1 MKKTS
6 LLFVSVLLT
15 CLFGLNVMAQN
26 TLPKSDF
33 TRVKNLTPRE
43 VAQLRQQFL
52 KKYPV
57 FQTGSFRDYPLLLPT
72 ARIGEPTALQ
82 TPYRAGAQKMVY
94 GSIMSANNWSSYD
107 IPEYRMWSFPLV
119 ASDVVTFTK
128 VADAEINANGGGVC
142 VDGTYHFITTSTSY
156 YSDEIYTYYSSYN
169 AKTWAQLTFS
179 QVDNG
184 LTATDLAYDPT
195 TDLVYG
201 CFYTDDL
208 SGFELAAINFDEGFK
223 RSIIQLGT
231 GHFIGMACS
240 NDGQLY
246 GISWNNQL
254 YKIDKRTGAMQ
265 VVGSTGVNFSAA
277 RQSAFFDEDTNQMY
291 FSGIIDN
298 NNAGLY
304 TIDLTTG
311 AAELFVSYPHAE
323 QLVGAFIPKAAAADD
338 APYKVT
344 NLKANFAG
352 NSTTGTVSFNLPDE
366 TVIGDD
372 LEGDVSYQ
380 LFANGQLKAEG
391 TGKAGKKVTIQD
403 VTVENG
409 QVKFLVV
416 CSNDAGRG
424 QETKLVTWIG
434 YDEPLNPDNLS
445 LSITDDGTA
454 TISWAHPTK
463 GIHDKAVAAE
473 DLTYTIVRYPDNEVV
488 AQNVSGTTYTDHI
501 DPSMLKLYYY
511 MVTPYNSTI
520 EGVSAYT
527 NRLSFGD
534 HLTIPYAESFDTA
547 DALQFFTVL
556 NANSDAATW
565 TVNTE
570 GQAEYNSLFAQGAA
584 DDWLISPPLQLF
596 ADRSYRLSFSA
607 SGHAAFGYGSR
618 DEKLTVCYGM
628 GKTPE
633 SLSNIILDEAT
644 ISGTDMTSYTF
655 VVRPSADGDYSFAFH
670 VTTPK
675 ASQGSELTI
684 DDLSVELNAM
694 NDAPAEV
701 TNLSVVAAPKGE
713 KKATVSFTAP
723 TKNSADGSLT
733 AISKIDVYRNNEVL
747 VHTFNNPAVGAS
759 LSFEDIPEENGVVS
773 YTVVAANEAGLG
785 VSATASAFIGVDKP
799 LPPQNVRLVETADDE
814 VLVTWTAP
822 TEGENGGYVN
832 PDELSYR
839 VQRSDGA
846 WMTISQK
853 GATSFTSDESSVHL
867 SWQQERLYYHVHC
880 SNEMGESGRGT
891 SNSIIIGTP
900 YQLPY
905 TESFS
910 TGFTDKQGWTNNGVG
925 SFSQYYTTT
934 SSDNDGHCAM
944 FTPSEEAT
952 TADYVSSKIAILG
965 AVQPGVRLSYYAYP
979 GTDTHLKVA
988 LQKNAD
994 DETTLLQDI
1003 DFNTLTGEEGWR
1015 DTTIMI
1021 EGADDARYIR
1031 LHFQAQCADV
1041 NTPVAFD
1048 DVQVRDMVPYN
1059 LETTMAVPRY
1069 VRAAE
1074 DNHFYVR
1081 VYNRGTRDA
1090 RNFRVQLFANNQ
1102 QVAEVPSGT
1111 LRVGCDSTY
1120 QLTWKPAI
1128 EDAGIA
1134 QIHAVADYNLD
1145 ADKDD
1150 NVTPDVPVT
1159 IEHSAYPTVT
1169 LTASRSVSSGSADA
1183 VSVLSWEVPV
1193 IQKETVTDDFEQ
1205 YSISDFE
1212 HFGNW
1217 ATFDGDEGG
1226 TYRVREFGDFPGA
1239 GMPMSWILFNT
1250 DNANALVTAHSG
1262 KQFLFTVSA
1271 NYMDATDNANWLMSP
1286 QLSGDEQQVSFF
1298 YRVLDTQ
1305 SPEQMRI
1312 LYSLNSNHH
1321 EDFIPLDTVADMTN
1335 GEWLEYSV
1343 TLPQGTKFFA
1353 VEYISPTLNPVP
1365 FAMMIDDVTYQGIG
1379 AKLEVVGY
1387 NIYRDGQKVAS
1398 VAKDVTS
1405 WTDTQM
1411 DNQPHTYAV
1420 TVVYNIGESTYS
1432 NEVYVN
1438 PTPTAIGSVNGGS
1451 ADANISVLPG
1461 QIIVTQ
1467 SPAHATRQVVITT
1480 IDGQLVL
1487 KTVGDVV
1494 ANLRRGTYIL
1504 RIGNGSV
1511 SSGSADAHK
1520 VIVP

>member
-1 MKKTS
+1 M
-6 LLFVSVLLT
+6 
-15 CLFGLNVMAQN
+15 
-26 TLPKSDF
+26 
-33 TRVKNLTPRE
+33 
-43 VAQLRQQFL
+43 AQLRQQFL

-57 FQTGSFRDYPLLLPT
+57 FQTGSFRDYPLLVPT

-156 YSDEIYTYYSSYN
+156 YSDEIFTYYSSYN
-169 AKTWAQLTFS
+169 AKTWAQLTHS

-208 SGFELAAINFDEGFK
+208 SGFELAAINFAEDFK

-240 NDGQLY
+240 NEGQLY

-254 YKIDKRTGAMQ
+254 YKIDKKTGAMQ
-265 VVGSTGVNFSAA
+265 LVGSTRVNFSAA

-298 NNAGLY
+298 
-304 TIDLTTG
+304 
-311 AAELFVSYPHAE
+311 
-323 QLVGAFIPKAAAADD
+323 
-338 APYKVT
+338 
-344 NLKANFAG
+344 
-352 NSTTGTVSFNLPDE
+352 
-366 TVIGDD
+366 

-416 CSNDAGRG
+416 CSNDAGQG

-463 GIHDKAVAAE
+463 GIHDKAVAVE

-565 TVNTE
+565 TVNTD

-596 ADRSYRLSFSA
+596 ADRSYRLSFRA

-618 DEKLTVCYGM
+618 DEKLTICYGM
-628 GKTPE
+628 GKTLE
-633 SLSNIILDEAT
+633 SLSNIIL
-644 ISGTDMTSYTF
+644 
-655 VVRPSADGDYSFAFH
+655 V
-670 VTTPK
+670 
-675 ASQGSELTI
+675 AS
-684 DDLSVELNAM
+684 
-694 NDAPAEV
+694 
-701 TNLSVVAAPKGE
+701 
-713 KKATVSFTAP
+713 
-723 TKNSADGSLT
+723 
-733 AISKIDVYRNNEVL
+733 
-747 VHTFNNPAVGAS
+747 
-759 LSFEDIPEENGVVS
+759 
-773 YTVVAANEAGLG
+773 NEAGLG

-799 LPPQNVRLVETADDE
+799 LPPQNVRLVETGDNE
-814 VLVTWTAP
+814 VLVSWTPP
-822 TEGENGGYVN
+822 TTGENGGYVN

-846 WMTISQK
+846 WMTISKK

-910 TGFTDKQGWTNNGVG
+910 TGFTDKQGWTNNGIG

-944 FTPSEEAT
+944 FTPSVEAT

-965 AVQPGVRLSYYAYP
+965 AVQPGVRLSFYAYP

-994 DETTLLQDI
+994 DETALLQDI

-1031 LHFQAQCADV
+1031 LHFQAECADL

-1169 LTASRSVSSGSADA
+1169 LTASRSVSGGSADA
-1183 VSVLSWEVPV
+1183 VSVLSWEAPV

-1205 YSISDFE
+1205 YSIDDFE

-1250 DNANALVTAHSG
+1250 DNSNGHITAHSG
-1262 KQFLFTVSA
+1262 KQFLLTVSA
-1271 NYMDATDNANWLMSP
+1271 NYMDATANANWLMSP
-1286 QLSGDEQQVSFF
+1286 QLSGDEQQISFF

-1305 SPEQMRI
+1305 SPEQMRV

-1321 EDFIPLDTVADMTN
+1321 EDFIPLDTVADMSN

-1343 TLPQGTKFFA
+1343 R
-1353 VEYISPTLNPVP
+1353 
-1365 FAMMIDDVTYQGIG
+1365 
-1379 AKLEVVGY
+1379 Y
-1387 NIYRDGQKVAS
+1387 NIYRDGEKVAS
-1398 VAKDVTS
+1398 VSKDVTS
-1405 WTDTQM
+1405 WTDTEM
-1411 DNQPHTYAV
+1411 GNQPHTYAV
-1420 TVVYNIGESTYS
+1420 TIVYNIGESTYS
-1432 NEVYVN
+1432 NEVCVN

-1451 ADANISVLPG
+1451 ADTNISVLPG
-1461 QIIVTQ
+1461 QIIVTNVGNH
-1467 SPAHATRQVVITT
+1467 SVAIST